1 MKKSLSQAIALATLV
16 GATAAHAAG
25 GAVAPVVNPDGL
37 GGALLYPIYTVE
49 NDNSTL
55 VSVVNTTENYKAV
68 KVRFVEAKN
77 SAEVLDFHL
86 YMSPKDVWSGTIVPT
101 TAGAKLISND
111 RSCIAGVTAKDGKF
125 PEAGLN
131 FSTAQIVQDEKVLS
145 PLNEDKKSTAA
156 ELAARVRVGHF
167 EVIEMA
173 DIDTADDLGKVL
185 AASID
190 HNTLAQNGGIPT
202 DCTVVETLWSTA
214 TAWNKG
220 GLADDRVIANDVAS
234 VKIGDVTYANKTPL
248 KAPTGGLYG
257 TGAVVNVTG
266 GWSASYDAVA
276 LVSDGEDYYYEDVQH
291 VRPGSIYPHLGT
303 EVVGGKTVPQDT
315 IFDDLTGA
323 LSMASIYNDYFI
335 DPAYGAET
343 DLVVTFP
350 TKRFHTFEAVDLD
363 GSTNSYIH
371 AGHPAP
377 FDNDWSDVN
386 KVAPVV
392 FTATFYGK
400 DEQVQ
405 NFDAE
410 DLWVSPRPLE
420 QDKFEL
426 NYETNVISLNGS
438 NSFGTAVEGGVSLQI
453 DGVEFN
459 EGWMEITRADGVPA
473 IGFANIVT
481 KNGVEADGALR
492 NFAQTF
498 KHKTVK

>member
-55 VSVVNTTENYKAV
+55 VSVVNTTEKYKAV

-125 PEAGLN
+125 PAAGLN
-131 FSTAQIVQDEKVLS
+131 FSTAQIVQDEKVIA
-145 PLNEDKKSTAA
+145 EDKRSTAE

-173 DIDTADDLGKVL
+173 DINEADAVGAKL
-185 AASID
+185 AAAID
-190 HNTLAQNGGIPT
+190 HNTLDANGGIPT
-202 DCTVVETLWSTA
+202 DCKVVDSLWSDVNG
-214 TAWNKG
+214 WNKG
-220 GLADDRVIANDVAS
+220 GLTDDRTIANTVPAAS
-234 VKIGDVTYANKTPL
+234 VLGAGTPL
-248 KAPTGGLYG
+248 VKPTGGLYG

-276 LVSDGEDYYYEDVQH
+276 LVSNGETFYYEDVQH

-303 EVVGGKTVPQDT
+303 EVAGGKTVPQDT
-315 IFDDLTGA
+315 IFDALIGA

-350 TKRFHTFEAVDLD
+350 TKRFHTFDAVDLD
-363 GSTNSYIH
+363 GSTNHYIH
-371 AGHPAP
+371 GNAPAP
-377 FDNDWSDVN
+377 FDKVWDDEK

-438 NSFGTAVEGGVSLQI
+438 NSFGTVGGVSLEI

-459 EGWMEITRADGVPA
+459 EGWMEITRAAGVPA